1 MHGAWCMVHRA
12 SCIVSTGG
20 TQNSRSLLFPKIATS
35 SLVGIH
41 VNWQT
46 SYGLCFPHHVSSSHP
61 PSRASTIHE
70 PPSKWP
76 FSHANMRDVL
86 PRSGVSFRSTR
97 LSCLTNSRTVSA
109 WPYALAELSAISPMT
124 TRGWDPYLRRWGI
137 GNEPCRDYPVWPSDI
152 FLNSFADSFSSGVM
166 FSIAWRF
173 ESMNKD
179 NLIRRLWSNVIAS
192 KRFCHRW
199 IDVRMYERK
208 RLHRVQV
215 CSINASVKIFV
226 LRGLNPKLQ
235 SFL

>member
-1 MHGAWCMVHRA
+1 MPIGHWTTPSPACWGMGLLTSAWSTYFDHKSTTFPSCSRGKFCFPTMHHAPCTVHHAPCIVHRASCIVHGAWCMVHRA

-41 VNWQT
+41 VNRQT

-109 WPYALAELSAISPMT
+109 
-124 TRGWDPYLRRWGI
+124 
-137 GNEPCRDYPVWPSDI
+137 
-152 FLNSFADSFSSGVM
+152 
-166 FSIAWRF
+166 
-173 ESMNKD
+173 
-179 NLIRRLWSNVIAS
+179 
-192 KRFCHRW
+192 
-199 IDVRMYERK
+199 
-208 RLHRVQV
+208 
-215 CSINASVKIFV
+215 
-226 LRGLNPKLQ
+226 
-235 SFL
+235 

>member
-1 MHGAWCMVHRA
+1 LITRALLFHRVRGENSVFPPCTMHHAPCIVHRASCIVHRASCIVHRAWCMVHGAWCIVHGAWCMVHRASCIVHRA

-41 VNWQT
+41 VNRQT

-109 WPYALAELSAISPMT
+109 
-124 TRGWDPYLRRWGI
+124 
-137 GNEPCRDYPVWPSDI
+137 
-152 FLNSFADSFSSGVM
+152 
-166 FSIAWRF
+166 
-173 ESMNKD
+173 
-179 NLIRRLWSNVIAS
+179 
-192 KRFCHRW
+192 
-199 IDVRMYERK
+199 
-208 RLHRVQV
+208 
-215 CSINASVKIFV
+215 
-226 LRGLNPKLQ
+226 
-235 SFL
+235 